1 MINII
6 VAYCKNR
13 GMGINNKL
21 PWMISKD
28 LKRFK
33 IFTMGNGNN
42 GVIMGRKTW
51 ESLPFR
57 PLPRRKNI
65 VLSRTMEVTTSNCIV
80 KRNLEDALDYTNKN
94 KLNSTWIIG
103 GGEIYD
109 EALKSNYVNNVYVT
123 EIKEDFECDVFFS
136 ELPDHYDLRYQSNW
150 NLSKSIQC
158 DCTFRYLHYKN
169 ISSKKFIPF
178 SCSD

>member
-80 KRNLEDALDYTNKN
+80 KRNLEDALIILIK
-94 KLNSTWIIG
+94 KIKSTWIIG
-103 GGEIYD
+103 G
-109 EALKSNYVNNVYVT
+109 V
-123 EIKEDFECDVFFS
+123 
-136 ELPDHYDLRYQSNW
+136 
-150 NLSKSIQC
+150 
-158 DCTFRYLHYKN
+158 
-169 ISSKKFIPF
+169 KFMMKR
-178 SCSD
+178 

>member
-13 GMGINNKL
+13 GMGVNNQL

-33 IFTMGNGNN
+33 IFTIGNGNN

-51 ESLPFR
+51 ESLPFK
-57 PLPRRKNI
+57 PLPERKNI
-65 VLSRTMEVTTSNCIV
+65 VLSRTMEEKNDNGCIV
-80 KRNLEDALDYTNKN
+80 KRNLEDALNYSK
-94 KLNSTWIIG
+94 KKRLISTWIIG
-103 GGEIYD
+103 GGEIYN

-136 ELPDHYDLRYQSNW
+136 KLP
-150 NLSKSIQC
+150 
-158 DCTFRYLHYKN
+158 
-169 ISSKKFIPF
+169 
-178 SCSD
+178 